1 MLFNVKNFSSI
12 LDWLCNRNSNSLEK
26 IIILL
31 QEKKK
36 EKKLCYKNFFKKQPW
51 RGFFFNFWKNIIQVF
66 MPGAS
71 Y

>member
-31 QEKKK
+31 QEKKR
-36 EKKLCYKNFFKKQPW
+36 KKNYVIRISLKSNPEED
-51 RGFFFNFWKNIIQVF
+51 FFFNFWKNIIQVF